1 MFEMWKLKR
10 RFRKIGRTKEKETKK
25 LKKQKADSYAFQ
37 QLEWDE
43 QEAVKDAENFFDYK
57 EGQRL
62 RQQAVALDVEIPP
75 ITDLTMWVDDTGESG
90 LMWFTSKG
98 RAHLV
103 TKIILPLAGLIIG
116 ILGAI
121 TGLIAVSRK
130 APQPEKKPP
139 TFERLIEVR
148 AARQ

>member
-1 MFEMWKLKR
+1 
-10 RFRKIGRTKEKETKK
+10 
-25 LKKQKADSYAFQ
+25 
-37 QLEWDE
+37 
-43 QEAVKDAENFFDYK
+43 
-57 EGQRL
+57 
-62 RQQAVALDVEIPP
+62 
-75 ITDLTMWVDDTGESG
+75 
-90 LMWFTSKG
+90 
-98 RAHLV
+98 LV